1 MEPSFRLKLQI
12 ITDCESCNMSS
23 RNKNLN
29 SGSSAK
35 DKDKA
40 SGAGVNDPAATND
53 SAATPENALLLLQKC
68 IDIFSNATPL
78 MPVLE
83 KLGQTMRENDD
94 LKGQLK
100 TKEKEMRDKDAAL
113 NEARKGLLDSVWE
126 DFSAI
131 HDSTAKLKEKD
142 QEMLRKLQ
150 EKDREISKQM
160 TKHQSEFTAQKKHLE
175 EEGTKKQ
182 NDLKRQIARLT
193 KEKEEAAKDLEESRS
208 LISRM
213 RTELQ
218 ETTMLMNAA
227 KLEERAMKRQL
238 ATMQEEM
245 GLKEVVEDELSV
257 IYPTIYLGP
266 SH

>member
-1 MEPSFRLKLQI
+1 
-12 ITDCESCNMSS
+12 
-23 RNKNLN
+23 
-29 SGSSAK
+29 
-35 DKDKA
+35 
-40 SGAGVNDPAATND
+40 
-53 SAATPENALLLLQKC
+53 
-68 IDIFSNATPL
+68 

-113 NEARKGLLDSVWE
+113 NEARKGLLDSVWK

-175 EEGTKKQ
+175 EEG
-182 NDLKRQIARLT
+182 KRQIARLT

-218 ETTMLMNAA
+218 DTTMLMNAA